1 MTYVKFAVSYKELDD
16 DLVAR
21 LKAAEAELVKVRGEA
36 QQVFLKSAKGL
47 GVTAMASV
55 KYNQP
60 AVTFK
65 WPEISSTVP
74 THGFSVS
81 LEVTEDYEAKNRF
94 AVAPAIGEKTMNLL
108 LSGKLLT
115 DAEKKAL
122 IKRCGVDLD
131 DLSEKAGA

>member
-21 LKAAEAELVKVRGEA
+21 LKAAEAELVKVREEA
-36 QQVFLKSAKGL
+36 QQVFFKSAKGL
-47 GVTAMASV
+47 GVVAMASV

-65 WPEISSTVP
+65 WPDLSSTVP

-81 LEVTEDYEAKNRF
+81 LEVTEDYEMKNRF

-108 LSGKLLT
+108 LGGKLLT
-115 DAEKKAL
+115 ESEKKAL
-122 IKRCGVDLD
+122 LKRVGVDFDSLT
-131 DLSEKAGA
+131 KTAGA